1 MDFKIRKLKT
11 VGLRQNA
18 PDARTMS
25 LRLPALHEAVLALA
39 GFSVLAFAVA
49 LTVLPRPAV
58 VLVSLGFAL
67 ALRAAG
73 AGQDPRERVESD
85 SGLG

>member
-18 PDARTMS
+18 PDPRTMS
-25 LRLPALHEAVLALA
+25 LGLTTLTASVVALA

-58 VLVSLGFAL
+58 VLVSFGIAL
-67 ALRAAG
+67 AIRAH
-73 AGQDPRERVESD
+73 QLVTRMPRS
-85 SGLG
+85 SIP